1 MGICRSCVFSGRLNF
16 KISNNVLKII
26 YGGAITN
33 HHFFMRSLILVCSK
47 LETVNCIFFSKIVRT
62 YCEKWYFV
70 TILVLTY
77 CEKNLLQCNFEFFQG
92 TEAKK
97 SESQKH
103 YKFLA
108 FGLKFE
114 KLFLDSLFLA
124 SVPWKNLK
132 LHQNKFFSQQ
142 VRTIM
147 VTKYHISKILRK
159 ILCHKW

>member
-1 MGICRSCVFSGRLNF
+1 MEKYFSQLEKLFFPIFHMKRQE
-16 KISNNVLKII
+16 KLKK
-26 YGGAITN
+26 Y
-33 HHFFMRSLILVCSK
+33 S
-47 LETVNCIFFSKIVRT
+47 
-62 YCEKWYFV
+62 V
-70 TILVLTY
+70 TIIVLTFH
-77 CEKNLLQCNFEFFQG
+77 CLNNLFQCNFEFFQG

-108 FGLKFE
+108 FGLEFA

-124 SVPWKNLK
+124 SLPWKNSK

-147 VTKYHISKILRK
+147 VTKYHFQSNAFFSYFAQFENLKEPKVHIIDFKDLMFISKK
-159 ILCHKW
+159 